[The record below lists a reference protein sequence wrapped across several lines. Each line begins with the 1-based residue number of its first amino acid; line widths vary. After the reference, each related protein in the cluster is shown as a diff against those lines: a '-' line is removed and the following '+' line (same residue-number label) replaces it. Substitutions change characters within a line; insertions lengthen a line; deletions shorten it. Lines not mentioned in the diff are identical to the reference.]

1 MLRDEQESGQGK
13 IVGPEGGHAG
23 IAENAVLVTLIRAN
37 HSLKP
42 DPFIGTI
49 DVLSR

>member
-1 MLRDEQESGQGK
+1 MLRDEQESGQAK
-13 IVGPEGGHAG
+13 IVGPEGGLAG
-23 IAENAVLVTLIRAN
+23 IADDAVLVTLIRAN

-42 DPFIGTI
+42 ARFIGTI